1 MKKPTVA
8 RLKKEADRLY
18 SIKLRQS
25 ASNSRGFVKCYTCSV
40 TKNWKE
46 MQCGHYE
53 YRSHNATRFYEK
65 NTKVQ
70 CVGCN
75 VFKQGN
81 MPAYALALIEKYGP
95 GILAELS
102 REKQKI
108 KQFSVPELRAL
119 IVQFS
124 LSPPTS

>member
-8 RLKKEADRLY
+8 KLKKEADRLY

-25 ASNSRGFVKCYTCSV
+25 ASNSRGFVKCYTCPV

-53 YRSHNATRFYEK
+53 SRSNNATRFEPK

-75 VFKQGN
+75 LFKSGNKTVFALNLVKEYGQGV
-81 MPAYALALIEKYGP
+81 LG
-95 GILAELS
+95 ELRKKAQS
-102 REKQKI
+102 V
-108 KQFSVPELRAL
+108 KQFNIKELQGMIKEL
-119 IVQFS
+119 K
-124 LSPPTS
+124 